1 MTKENLSN
9 NIENSKNINPFD
21 VDLEYGKID
30 HGRKSS
36 NMSLVNQRQIKI
48 VCQDLQFSVIQ
59 KKKCSS
65 KRTTRLGWCSRGQSQ
80 QKTIINGITA
90 SFRPGRLTAV
100 MGASGA
106 GKTSLL
112 SLLAGIDNR
121 LF

>member
-1 MTKENLSN
+1 MSKENLCN
-9 NIENSKNINPFD
+9 NIENSKNINSLD
-21 VDLEYGKID
+21 VDLEYGKTA

-36 NMSLVNQRQIKI
+36 NMSLVNQSQIKI

-59 KKKCSS
+59 KKRCQS
-65 KRTTRLGWCSRGQSQ
+65 KRTRLGWCSRGQSQ
-80 QKTIINGITA
+80 QKTIINGVTA
-90 SFRPGRLTAV
+90 SFKPGRLTAV

-112 SLLAGIDNR
+112 SLLAGINKQ